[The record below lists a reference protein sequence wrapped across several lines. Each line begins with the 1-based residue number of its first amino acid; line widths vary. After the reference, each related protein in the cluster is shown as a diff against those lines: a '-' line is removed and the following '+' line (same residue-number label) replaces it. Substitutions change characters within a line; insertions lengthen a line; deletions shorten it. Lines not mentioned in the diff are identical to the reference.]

1 MSTERASI
9 FEDEELDLTGFE
21 PRTMPPRPALARDA
35 IRNVAEQR
43 GFVSREPSRPPQA
56 NPDPTPVSRRRYTT
70 GRNRQL
76 NMKVTDEALRR
87 FYALADT
94 HGWVLGEAF
103 EHALSALERE
113 SASGRAPAPERTSQI
128 GEGRVGRER

>member
-1 MSTERASI
+1 MSAERASI
-9 FEDEELDLTGFE
+9 FEEEELDLTGFA
-21 PRTMPPRPALARDA
+21 PRKGSPRPALAREA
-35 IRNVAEQR
+35 IRDVAEQR
-43 GFVSREPSRPPQA
+43 GFVSREASQTLSSSPE
-56 NPDPTPVSRRRYTT
+56 PTPVSRRRYTT

-87 FYALADT
+87 FYALADL

-113 SASGRAPAPERTSQI
+113 TTSGRVPTPERTSQI
-128 GEGRVGRER
+128 GERGGR